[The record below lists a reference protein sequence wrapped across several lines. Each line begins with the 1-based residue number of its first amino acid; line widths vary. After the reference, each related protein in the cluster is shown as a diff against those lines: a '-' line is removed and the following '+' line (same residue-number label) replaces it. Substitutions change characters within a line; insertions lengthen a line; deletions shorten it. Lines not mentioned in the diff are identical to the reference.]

1 EIRVARTTDR
11 DPTVTKLVKGYEKYL
26 VELADVDYVCH
37 ISKYFSRQRDLT
49 PNNIFNRCGG

>member
-1 EIRVARTTDR
+1 MARTTDR

-37 ISKYFSRQRDLT
+37 ISKYCTRQRDL
-49 PNNIFNRCGG
+49 IHRISFFNRCGG